1 MLVHVCHAR
10 RVPHLARYTHLPPLT
25 CIPRFLPGEVPRLS
39 LDRADSRGSISLIFV
54 LFRGSFEGNTA
65 IFLAVGR
72 AAELSEVRDP
82 ITPVGFR
89 QARRPTDAKCQL
101 EGPYI
106 TIVLTFDILQ
116 REYPTKLER

>member
-1 MLVHVCHAR
+1 M
-10 RVPHLARYTHLPPLT
+10 
-25 CIPRFLPGEVPRLS
+25 ENS
-39 LDRADSRGSISLIFV
+39 DRGSTKSRTSSVKRTSTYGNIPENFVAGRGSVTLIFV

-89 QARRPTDAKCQL
+89 PARRPTDAECQL
-101 EGPYI
+101 GGP
-106 TIVLTFDILQ
+106 
-116 REYPTKLER
+116 